1 VQAGEAGPFRALCDG
16 LLGAR
21 VAYLCPVGTLASLVG
36 GPLAMPE
43 SASPPS
49 NEALAALVSQIGGSR
64 LLCLPIEPESY
75 GGAAWA
81 VPLWGE
87 RSLIGLLLL
96 GDRRDDSL
104 YAQEEIEIARAA
116 GERLIDARAA
126 GELARRL
133 LLLQRQRLAEDQLL
147 DGRVRRALHDD
158 VLPLLHTAL
167 LSLNGRP
174 RAQAVEPANGAPGA
188 TTGQTEAAA
197 LLADAHRR
205 VSALLAALPPALA
218 PDVARLGLVGA
229 LRRVVDDLGEGID
242 EVRWEIEPDAA
253 RVSAEL
259 SPLAA
264 EVLFGAAREA
274 IRNAARHGRGAVAA
288 ANGTAPGPSDLRH
301 PLRLRIALGAWQGDL
316 SLVVEDDGVGLGDRA
331 NTRGDRPGGG
341 QGLVLHGT
349 LLTVIGGS
357 LTVEGAPGHGT
368 RVSLRVPCESAG
380 IGAR

>member
-1 VQAGEAGPFRALCDG
+1 
-16 LLGAR
+16 

-43 SASPPS
+43 SASAPS
-49 NEALAALVSQIGGSR
+49 NEALTALASQIGESR
-64 LLCLPIEPESY
+64 LLCLPIEPDAH
-75 GGAAWA
+75 GGASWA

-167 LSLNGRP
+167 LSLNGRQRP
-174 RAQAVEPANGAPGA
+174 QAVELANGAPGA
-188 TTGQTEAAA
+188 TSGQTEAAA

-205 VSALLAALPPALA
+205 VSALLATLPPALA

-229 LRRVVDDLGEGID
+229 LRRVVDDLGGEID
-242 EVRWEIEPDAA
+242 EARWEIEQGAA
-253 RVSAEL
+253 LVAAEL

-274 IRNAARHGRGAVAA
+274 IRNAARHARGAVPAPNGAA
-288 ANGTAPGPSDLRH
+288 SSQSGERR
-301 PLRLRIALGAWQGDL
+301 PLRLRIALGAGQGDL
-316 SLVVEDDGVGLGDRA
+316 SLVVDDDGVGLTGRA
-331 NTRGDRPGGG
+331 SARGDRPGGG

-357 LTVEGAPGHGT
+357 LSVERAPGHGT
-368 RVSLRVPCESAG
+368 RVSLRVPCESGG